1 MLLYVINKYKYYT
14 NTDNINEDIILW
26 TLLVSGKTSSGTL

>member
-14 NTDNINEDIILW
+14 NTDNINEDIIL
-26 TLLVSGKTSSGTL
+26 